1 MPSISDFFGITIY
14 MYYAHGR
21 HSARYF
27 HARYQGGD
35 ASFSIDSGEVLAG
48 SLPPKVTKLI
58 QEWAN
63 RHKSELTENWLRVS
77 KNEMPKYIQG
87 ADND

>member
-14 MYYAHGR
+14 MYYARGQHK
-21 HSARYF
+21 APYF

-35 ASFSIDSGEVLAG
+35 ASFSIDSREVLAG
-48 SLPPKVTKLI
+48 KLPPKVTKLI
-58 QEWAN
+58 QDWAL
-63 RHKSELTENWLRVS
+63 RHNAELSANWSKVL
-77 KNEMPKYIQG
+77 KNEIPLYIQG

>member
-14 MYYAHGR
+14 MYYSHGK
-21 HSARYF
+21 HNAPYF

-35 ASFSIDSGEVLAG
+35 ASFSINTGEVLAG
-48 SLPPKVTKLI
+48 GLPPKVSRLI
-58 QEWAN
+58 QEWAA
-63 RHKSELTENWLRVS
+63 RHRLELSENWARIL
-77 KNEMPKYIQG
+77 KNEIPKYIQG